1 MDKPV
6 KVIGIG
12 YEISTMTPEDVKA
25 QPVGKLMYT
34 PLETVFRDTLARE
47 GKTVTVYTSNK
58 NFQAFFRKNNDEN
71 NIEDRIFLFY
81 NTLAPVEQGNLIKS
95 GRKTYLILNRETEEN
110 SCYYKSSAIACNG
123 VITLNDHTVKGIPCY
138 AASVKNAN
146 GTTGQVITIINGS
159 MEFITEDNL
168 KSRKLDINNTFNE
181 FGRTW
186 QIKNLYYKDGMAH
199 IIAEVT
205 GNEVPKENLDIKIDG
220 VKLYAHVGDVAKYY
234 ATVYLNK
241 SIAETATIEWKSNN
255 EEIATIDQDGTV
267 LFKSSG
273 TVYFTARWVEKN
285 FEVNTEQ
292 VTVEEMGSTNS
303 ITITGSEKIPIGSNR
318 TYILKYFKNGVEESG
333 TWKYEVLS
341 EYIEF
346 ITHNISAN
354 KVKISISPDLEKIG
368 GQITLNVT
376 EMTSGL
382 TKSKIMT
389 ISSLF

>member
-12 YEISTMTPEDVKA
+12 YEISTMTPEDVQA

-47 GKTVTVYTSNK
+47 GKTVTAYTSNK
-58 NFQAFFRKNNDEN
+58 EFQAFFRKNNDEN

-81 NTLAPVEQGNLIKS
+81 DTLAPVDQGNLIKS

-110 SCYYKSSAIACNG
+110 SCYYRSSAIACNG
-123 VITLNDHTVKGIPCY
+123 MITLNDHTIEGIPCY

-146 GTTGQVITIINGS
+146 GTTGQVITMINGN
-159 MEFITEDNL
+159 MEFLTEDNL

-199 IIAEVT
+199 ILAEVT
-205 GNEVPKENLDIKIDG
+205 GKEVPKENLDIKIEG
-220 VKLYAHVGDVAKYY
+220 VKLYVHVGDAAKYS
-234 ATVYLNK
+234 ATAYLNQ
-241 SIAETATIEWKSNN
+241 SIAETATIEWKSSN
-255 EEIATIDQDGTV
+255 EEVATIDREGTV
-267 LFKSSG
+267 LFKSPG
-273 TVYFTARWVEKN
+273 TVYFTAKWIEKN
-285 FEVNTEQ
+285 FAVNTEQ
-292 VTVEEMGSTNS
+292 VTIEEMESTNS

-341 EYIEF
+341 KYIEF

>member
-1 MDKPV
+1 MISLAAMIAQRRKDK
-6 KVIGIG
+6 GIKLNH
-12 YEISTMTPEDVKA
+12 PEAVALITDYV
-25 QPVGKLMYT
+25 
-34 PLETVFRDTLARE
+34 LEGARE

-146 GTTGQVITIINGS
+146 GTTGQVITMINGS

-318 TYILKYFKNGVEESG
+318 TYI
-333 TWKYEVLS
+333 
-341 EYIEF
+341 
-346 ITHNISAN
+346 
-354 KVKISISPDLEKIG
+354 
-368 GQITLNVT
+368 
-376 EMTSGL
+376 
-382 TKSKIMT
+382 
-389 ISSLF
+389 